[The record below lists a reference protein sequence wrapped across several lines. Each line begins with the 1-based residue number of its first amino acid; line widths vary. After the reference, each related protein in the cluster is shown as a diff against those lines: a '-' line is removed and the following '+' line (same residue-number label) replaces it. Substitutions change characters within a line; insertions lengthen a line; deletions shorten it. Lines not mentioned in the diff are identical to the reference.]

1 MVQMNAALTFAAGY
15 MDEVDPTK
23 AESLRKAREDFVL
36 QALALERDQIWSVR
50 AWNRIWKK
58 QGLPEH
64 AYKLLMIKFVQQV
77 VKFDKVAKRIFEATS
92 GVPKGFD
99 YDGQLQVLKDA
110 IDEIFSYDSEA
121 EQALENAFD
130 TTTETWKKFSF
141 NFVKARV
148 HAKEVDATQFELD
161 Y

>member
-1 MVQMNAALTFAAGY
+1 
-15 MDEVDPTK
+15 MDEVDPAK

-64 AYKLLMIKFVQQV
+64 AYNLLMIKFVQQV
-77 VKFDKVAKRIFEATS
+77 VKFDKVAKRIFETTS

-99 YDGQLQVLKDA
+99 YDGQMQVLKDA

-121 EQALENAFD
+121 ERALEIAFD